1 MAKQERIDF
10 RVDETIKTQFTQ
22 AAEAFGM
29 TLSTFMIAAAQ
40 EQVARAQRRTQ
51 AAMPR
56 LVPHCPRPV
65 GSSPAGGCSRGQGTP
80 CRLGSQWLRQLDSLS
95 H

>member
-1 MAKQERIDF
+1 MAKQDRIDF

-29 TLSTFMIAAAQ
+29 SLSTFMIAAAQ

-51 AAMPR
+51 AVMLSDRDRDLFLSALDR
-56 LVPHCPRPV
+56 TAARPV
-65 GSSPAGGCSRGQGTP
+65 PEAIHKAKARHGVLIAR
-80 CRLGSQWLRQLDSLS
+80 D
-95 H
+95 